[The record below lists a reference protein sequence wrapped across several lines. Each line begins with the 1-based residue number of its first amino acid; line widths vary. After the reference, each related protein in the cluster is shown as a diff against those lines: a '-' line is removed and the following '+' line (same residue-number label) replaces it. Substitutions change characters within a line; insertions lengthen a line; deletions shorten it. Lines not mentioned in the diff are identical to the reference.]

1 MTAFRLISLPLHG
14 AFELLVGLA
23 LMAAPF
29 LLGLS
34 PAGTVV
40 GVAIGAIVAGLALR
54 AAGDPDLDVS
64 AHYAADQGLVLGLVA
79 AAIVLA
85 VAGDGLAALL
95 FVAGAA
101 ASLALNLV
109 TRYSAAR

>member
-14 AFELLVGLA
+14 ALELLVGLA

-29 LLGLS
+29 ALGLS
-34 PAGTVV
+34 LAATVI
-40 GVAIGAIVAGLALR
+40 GVTVGAIVVGLALR

-64 AHYAADQGLVLGLVA
+64 AHYAFDQGLVVGLVA
-79 AAIVLA
+79 AALTLA
-85 VAGDGLAALL
+85 IAGDGLAALL
-95 FVAGAA
+95 FVAGAI
-101 ASLALNLV
+101 ASLALNLT